1 MQSHFL
7 LPGILALQDAQM
19 DASTMRR
26 MSSPDSKV
34 SVSIPSRAKKHS
46 GCAISWSQGLVIDD
60 HPYER

>member
-19 DASTMRR
+19 DASTMRQGQR
-26 MSSPDSKV
+26 QHTVQSKEAQRLCDF
-34 SVSIPSRAKKHS
+34 SA
-46 GCAISWSQGLVIDD
+46 SQGLVIDD